1 MQQEVIAMPPI
12 VASSSRLQGVS
23 PSGLREFFEL
33 GAKLAAKGVDVISL
47 GLGDLDLPLPPF
59 VGDAIADA
67 FATGQTHYSSNAGI
81 IELRSVIANRYKET
95 FKLDYSTDEVLV
107 TCGALEAL
115 FDTMLA
121 FLNPGDRVLIQD
133 PAFGSFANQAKLAG
147 AQVELVPMTAQF
159 DLDVEKFAKALDA
172 KPTRMVII
180 NSPCNP
186 TGSVASR
193 SSIRAIAE
201 LARNHRCILV
211 SDECYEFLRY
221 DGQRHTCA
229 AEFARENVIIINS
242 FSKVL
247 AMTGLRLGYLVAPSS
262 LLRPIYQVHQYNTAC
277 AATPAQVGAAKAL
290 TNAPAFRGIVDQ
302 HRTVLNER
310 RKVAIE
316 SFKRIPGLDLAYTPV
331 AGFYLFPSVQG
342 TGMTGAKFAQTTV
355 EKAGVIVVPGS
366 EFGTAFPN
374 HIRISFGATP
384 PNRIRE
390 AAARITEILR
400 H

>member
-1 MQQEVIAMPPI
+1 
-12 VASSSRLQGVS
+12 
-23 PSGLREFFEL
+23 
-33 GAKLAAKGVDVISL
+33 
-47 GLGDLDLPLPPF
+47 
-59 VGDAIADA
+59 
-67 FATGQTHYSSNAGI
+67 
-81 IELRSVIANRYKET
+81 
-95 FKLDYSTDEVLV
+95 
-107 TCGALEAL
+107 
-115 FDTMLA
+115 
-121 FLNPGDRVLIQD
+121 
-133 PAFGSFANQAKLAG
+133 
-147 AQVELVPMTAQF
+147 
-159 DLDVEKFAKALDA
+159 
-172 KPTRMVII
+172 
-180 NSPCNP
+180 
-186 TGSVASR
+186 
-193 SSIRAIAE
+193 
-201 LARNHRCILV
+201 
-211 SDECYEFLRY
+211 
-221 DGQRHTCA
+221 
-229 AEFARENVIIINS
+229 
-242 FSKVL
+242 
-247 AMTGLRLGYLVAPSS
+247 
-262 LLRPIYQVHQYNTAC
+262 LRPIYQVHQYTTAC